1 MARLARLSIGGYPH
15 LVLQRAVARPLVADD
30 VDAERLLAVVRNATQ
45 DAQVALHGY
54 SLLPQALWLL
64 VTPADARA
72 LGLVLQDVGRRYV
85 RAYHARHGGRGALFE
100 SRYRAAIVEP
110 DAHFLGALQY
120 VETQPVR
127 AGLALSAEDYRWTS
141 FRQHAGFA
149 ADPVLQDHS
158 LYWALGN
165 TPFERQAT
173 YRSIVQ
179 GGLASAEIDRLDRA
193 LTGGWVVGSDA
204 FLRQISPHCA
214 RRAVPA
220 QAGRP
225 RRTATDSRALKG

>member
-15 LVLQRAVARPLVADD
+15 VVLQRAGARPLFADD
-30 VDAERLLAVVRNATQ
+30 ADAERLLAAVREAMQ

-54 SLLPQALWLL
+54 SMLPQAMWLL
-64 VTPADARA
+64 VTPADGRA
-72 LGLVLQDVGRRYV
+72 LGVALQAIGRRYV

-149 ADPVLQDHS
+149 ADTALQDHS

-165 TPFERQAT
+165 TPFERQAA
-173 YRSIVQ
+173 YRSVVQ
-179 GGLASAEIDRLDRA
+179 AGLAPAEIDRIDRA
-193 LTGGWVVGSDA
+193 LAGGWVVGSDA
-204 FLRQISPHCA
+204 FLRHIAPHCA
-214 RRAVPA
+214 RRPA
-220 QAGRP
+220 PARAGRP
-225 RRTATDSRALKG
+225 RRTAAATQ

>member
-15 LVLQRAVARPLVADD
+15 LVLERAGARPLITDD
-30 VDAERLLAVVRNATQ
+30 ADAERLLNFVRTTMQ

-54 SLLPQALWLL
+54 SLLPQAMWLL
-64 VTPADARA
+64 ITPADARA
-72 LGLVLQDVGRRYV
+72 LGLALQGIGRRYV

-100 SRYRAAIVEP
+100 GRYRAAVVEP
-110 DAHFLGALQY
+110 EAHFLSALQF

-127 AGLALSAEDYRWTS
+127 VGLALTAEEYRWTS

-149 ADPVLQDHS
+149 ADPSLQDHS

-165 TPFERQAT
+165 TPFERQAA
-173 YRSIVQ
+173 YRSVVQ
-179 GGLASAEIDRLDRA
+179 GGLAAAEVDRFDRA
-193 LTGGWVVGSDA
+193 LAGGWVVGTEA
-204 FLRQISPHCA
+204 FLRHIAPHCA

-220 QAGRP
+220 RAGRP
-225 RRTATDSRALKG
+225 RRAAAAAQ